1 MGIEVSLAADG
12 VGAQFRSYGVL
23 TSQDLLDANQRL
35 HIEIT
40 RNPGLRYL
48 LVDHSAIPEEKVD
61 TASLRLLAE
70 RVSNNLEIIPE
81 GFVAIVAPNDVLYG
95 LSRMWET
102 LAEQSTLT
110 TRVMR
115 TRAEAVAWLKEELA
129 QRQLPFILTE

>member
-1 MGIEVSLAADG
+1 
-12 VGAQFRSYGVL
+12 
-23 TSQDLLDANQRL
+23 L
-35 HIEIT
+35 HIEIK

-81 GFVAIVAPNDVLYG
+81 GFVAVVAPNDVLYG
-95 LSRMWET
+95 LSRVWET
-102 LAEQSTLT
+102 LAEQSALT

-129 QRQLPFILTE
+129 RRQLPFLLTE